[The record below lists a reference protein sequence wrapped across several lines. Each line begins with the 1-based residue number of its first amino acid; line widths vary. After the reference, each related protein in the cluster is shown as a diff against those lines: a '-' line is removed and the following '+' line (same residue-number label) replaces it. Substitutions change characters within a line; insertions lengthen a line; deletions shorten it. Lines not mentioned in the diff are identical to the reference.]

1 MWMCER
7 EEGEISE
14 MRRREKETMLL
25 CCASVGFFFFFFF
38 MGIRQKR
45 CRFSLSLGILNR
57 AERI

>member
-1 MWMCER
+1 MCER

-25 CCASVGFFFFFFF
+25 CCASVGFFFL